1 MGSKTKFYQ
10 KGQSI
15 LEEGELSFEAYI
27 ILEGEVD
34 VFKMVFNRNY
44 PTKEVHLATLSKG
57 AIFGEIGWLQHL
69 PRTATVKANTDCKV
83 YVLSEEDAQ
92 LLIKH
97 NPKALMP
104 VLKIVCTRMADI
116 LDIIEEK

>member
-1 MGSKTKFYQ
+1 MIKFY
-10 KGQSI
+10 KANDVI
-15 LEEGELSFEAYI
+15 IEAEAKDREAYI
-27 ILEGEVD
+27 IESGECAVYKND
-34 VFKMVFNRNY
+34 IQLCILQKN
-44 PTKEVHLATLSKG
+44 S
-57 AIFGEIGWLQHL
+57 IFGEIGWLQHL